1 MALSGNC
8 YNICANIFTFSSH
21 SPVQFNNSGINIS
34 HTAQSHLCPGFYST
48 QIHCLMQILTF
59 GSSPRHVF
67 CSVWYCKASICKSIS
82 GQQYVFMVESSCWLN
97 NYNDQSS
104 FYNCGRFVG
113 AVSPGFSDFKPFGY
127 ILCWVM
133 AVQTYS
139 LFFTLLIV
147 SLKWVMHVF
156 VINGRAKQER
166 GAFVCLTFSQASW
179 VGCWHTNNGFM
190 LF

>member
-1 MALSGNC
+1 MYFNDDTGLCQGIATI
-8 YNICANIFTFSSH
+8 YVQTSSH

-59 GSSPRHVF
+59 GRSPRHVF

-82 GQQYVFMVESSCWLN
+82 GQQYAFMVESSCWLN
-97 NYNDQSS
+97 NYNYQSS

-139 LFFTLLIV
+139 PLFLLFWL
-147 SLKWVMHVF
+147 SLW
-156 VINGRAKQER
+156 NE
-166 GAFVCLTFSQASW
+166 
-179 VGCWHTNNGFM
+179 
-190 LF
+190 